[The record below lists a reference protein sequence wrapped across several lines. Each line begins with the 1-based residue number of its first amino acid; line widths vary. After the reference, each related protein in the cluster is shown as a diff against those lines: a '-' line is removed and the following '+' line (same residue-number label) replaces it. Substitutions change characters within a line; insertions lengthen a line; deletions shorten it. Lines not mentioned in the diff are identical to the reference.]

1 MKFMDIAYSQNTYG
15 YLVEKD
21 GGCSIDKFLKWWY
34 SDYEII
40 IEEMIAAKLEKE
52 KK

>member
-1 MKFMDIAYSQNTYG
+1 MKFMDIAYNQNTYG

-21 GGCSIDKFLKWWY
+21 GGCSVEKFLKWWFN
-34 SDYEII
+34 DYEVI
-40 IEEMIAAKLEKE
+40 IEEMIAAKAAE